1 MVSLRLIAEQLL
13 FYSPRYQYPSQLLA
27 RGLYVPGG
35 EEARLMPVR
44 DFVRVRGGGHHV
56 GS

>member
-44 DFVRVRGGGHHV
+44 DFVRARGGGHSV